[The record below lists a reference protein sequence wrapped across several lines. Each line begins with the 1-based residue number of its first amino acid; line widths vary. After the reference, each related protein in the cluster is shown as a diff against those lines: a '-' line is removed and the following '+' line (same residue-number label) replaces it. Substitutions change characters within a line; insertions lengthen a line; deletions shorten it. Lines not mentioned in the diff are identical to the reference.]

1 MRGWGIIMEKSVA
14 EQAVSTRHV
23 RSTESPFSSQ
33 LQTELAQQAAGKHT
47 VWLWL
52 LLLLQLTF

>member
-1 MRGWGIIMEKSVA
+1 MEKSVA

-47 VWLWL
+47 VWLLLL